1 MASLCAP
8 IFAGSWI
15 TIETARNVSVSQL
28 RNNDHMIRIIGE
40 REGVGPGGGGRKV
53 FLHFWLAAGHIQP
66 CILRY
71 HHNVSFNPLKS

>member
-8 IFAGSWI
+8 IFTGSWI

-40 REGVGPGGGGRKV
+40 REGEEGRYSYIFGWQQATSNHV
-53 FLHFWLAAGHIQP
+53 FCVVIFQ
-66 CILRY
+66 
-71 HHNVSFNPLKS
+71 SFEI